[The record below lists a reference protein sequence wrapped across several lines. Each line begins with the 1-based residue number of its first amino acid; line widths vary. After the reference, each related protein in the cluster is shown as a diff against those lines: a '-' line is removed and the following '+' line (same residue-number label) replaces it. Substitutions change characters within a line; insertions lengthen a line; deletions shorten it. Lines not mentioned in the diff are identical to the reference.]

1 MIDVHYRDLR
11 DMLENTEKL
20 YRDEVAYKLK
30 FRSEIVGIK
39 YSKFIDD
46 IKALGAY
53 LLDLNMKN
61 NRIIVISKNR
71 YEWCVSYLA
80 TVTSDL
86 IVVPLDKSLP
96 EEEFYSLVERAEADV
111 IIYDNIYEDT
121 IKKL

>member
-71 YEWCVSYLA
+71 Y
-80 TVTSDL
+80 
-86 IVVPLDKSLP
+86 
-96 EEEFYSLVERAEADV
+96 
-111 IIYDNIYEDT
+111 DT
-121 IKKL
+121 IHHTYSS